1 MPDSIVEVQNLSITF
16 REKTILD
23 GINLRVQPRKIYS
36 IIGPNGSGKTTLLR
50 TITRNLKPATGQVKL
65 NGVNIHKMPSKAV
78 ARSMAFLTQTRSGRS
93 DVDVRQ
99 LVSYGRFAHREWWKG
114 NQRQDLEI
122 IEECIHK
129 TGLDD
134 LANRKISTLSG
145 GEQQRA
151 WIAMALAQ
159 KPKILILDEPTTFLD
174 VSHQLEILEL
184 ITNLNVTDDI
194 TVLMV
199 LHDIN
204 HAARFSDELVII
216 HQGTLF
222 AHGDPWDMLTPKNLS
237 EVFRIKAHISEDNE
251 TKKPVFYAKSVI
263 KNGNQRL

>member
-1 MPDSIVEVQNLSITF
+1 MPAEILEVNNLSFSI
-16 REKTILD
+16 KDKKILQD
-23 GINLRVQPRKIYS
+23 VSFCVQQKKIYS

-50 TITRNLKPATGQVKL
+50 MITRNLKPSTGLVRLYGK
-65 NGVNIHKMPSKAV
+65 NIHKMTSKEV
-78 ARSMAFLTQTRSGRS
+78 SRSMAFLTQNHSGKS
-93 DVDVRQ
+93 DVDIRQ
-99 LVSYGRFAHREWWKG
+99 LVSYGRFSHREWWKR
-114 NQRQDLEI
+114 NEQEDLEI
-122 IEECIHK
+122 IEECIQK
-129 TGLDD
+129 TGLND
-134 LANRKISTLSG
+134 LADRKLPTLSG

-184 ITNLNVTDDI
+184 IASLNDNDDI

-216 HQGTLF
+216 KEGMLF
-222 AHGDPWDMLTPKNLS
+222 AHGNPWDMLTPENLS
-237 EVFRIKAHISEDNE
+237 EVFRIKAEISLDSE
-251 TKKPVFYAKSVI
+251 TNKPIFHAKSVI
-263 KNGNQRL
+263 RTGSR

>member
-1 MPDSIVEVQNLSITF
+1 MPTAILEVQNLSFSIKD
-16 REKTILD
+16 KTILQN
-23 GINLRVQPRKIYS
+23 INFSVDSRKIYT

-50 TITRNLKPATGQVKL
+50 IITRNLKPGTGQVRM
-65 NGVNIHKMPSKAV
+65 NGKIIHKMPTKEV
-78 ARSMAFLTQTRSGRS
+78 AQSMAFLTQTRTGRS
-93 DVDVRQ
+93 DVGVWQ
-99 LVSYGRFAHREWWKG
+99 LVSYGRFAHRDWWKG
-114 NQRQDLEI
+114 RHQEDLEI

-134 LANRKISTLSG
+134 MANRKISTLSG

-184 ITNLNVTDDI
+184 ITDLNGTDDI

-204 HAARFSDELVII
+204 HAARFSDEII
-216 HQGTLF
+216 IIQEGFLY
-222 AHGDPWDMLTPKNLS
+222 AHGDPREMLTPKSLS
-237 EVFRIKAHISEDNE
+237 EVFRINADISIDRE
-251 TKKPVFYAKSVI
+251 TKKPRFYAKSI
-263 KNGNQRL
+263 IRD

>member
-1 MPDSIVEVQNLSITF
+1 MASILEAQNLSI
-16 REKTILD
+16 KIKDKIILED
-23 GINLRVQPRKIYS
+23 INFCVSQRKIYS

-50 TITRNLKPATGQVKL
+50 AITRNLKPATGQVKL
-65 NGVNIHKMPSKAV
+65 NGKNVHKMPTKEV
-78 ARSMAFLTQTRSGRS
+78 ARSMAFLTQTHSGKS
-93 DVDVRQ
+93 DVNVWQ

-114 NQRQDLEI
+114 IQMEDLEI
-122 IEECIHK
+122 IEECIQK
-129 TGLDD
+129 TGLEE
-134 LANRKISTLSG
+134 LANRKMSTLSG

-159 KPKILILDEPTTFLD
+159 KPEILIMDEPTTFLD

-184 ITNLNVTDDI
+184 ISKLNETDDI

-204 HAARFSDELVII
+204 HAARFSDELII
-216 HQGTLF
+216 IQEGTLF

-237 EVFRIKAHISEDNE
+237 EVFRVKAQISEDDE
-251 TKKPVFYAKSVI
+251 TKKPIFYARSVI
-263 KNGNQRL
+263 KNGNHRP